1 MIRVKKARG
10 PRPIPTDIGP
20 NRRSSFI
27 SRAPRCSPSP
37 HKSSTSHL
45 SSIIFLLSP
54 PIEDSPEHKS
64 LSAKQTKKQ
73 KKKKTKNKSIDK
85 RVRWWWFRTAVF
97 AIGGKRARARVVA
110 ECAVGGRRGAKGGR
124 HTAGRSPA
132 VARRPTST
140 TSQPSPFQPPEH
152 AGETGD
158 SAALRSAG
166 ATCLAVGPYAPPPP
180 SPPLPTVARCTP
192 RWLDLASELP
202 PVLLPSAPPMRLSRP
217 TENRTRALPP
227 LLLLLLPS
235 TRPRPSFREQRTRV
249 PTPRFATRRHLAA
262 SASRRAAKDN
272 PE

>member
-1 MIRVKKARG
+1 MGRDLSPPTSVRIDDHHSLAERLVVL
-10 PRPIPTDIGP
+10 PRPINLPPLIYHLSYFFSPRRSRIRPNTKVYP
-20 NRRSSFI
+20 LNRRR
-27 SRAPRCSPSP
+27 SRRRRRLRIRASINVCGGGGFVPRFSRSVGNARERGWWPSA
-37 HKSSTSHL
+37 
-45 SSIIFLLSP
+45 LL
-54 PIEDSPEHKS
+54 
-64 LSAKQTKKQ
+64 
-73 KKKKTKNKSIDK
+73 
-85 RVRWWWFRTAVF
+85 
-97 AIGGKRARARVVA
+97 
-110 ECAVGGRRGAKGGR
+110 GGRRGAKGGR

>member
-1 MIRVKKARG
+1 MKKARG

-73 KKKKTKNKSIDK
+73 KKKTKNKSIDK

-110 ECAVGGRRGAKGGR
+110 ERAVGGAGGKGRAAHRRSISRGCQATNIHHQPTIPVPTPGARRRNRRLRRAPLRWR
-124 HTAGRSPA
+124 HLPRRRPIRATPA
-132 VARRPTST
+132 VPAAADSRAMHSTLAGSRLGAAAGPPPFRAADAPLASYRKSHASPPPPPPT
-140 TSQPSPFQPPEH
+140 
-152 AGETGD
+152 
-158 SAALRSAG
+158 
-166 ATCLAVGPYAPPPP
+166 PPP
-180 SPPLPTVARCTP
+180 SPPAR
-192 RWLDLASELP
+192 A
-202 PVLLPSAPPMRLSRP
+202 RL
-217 TENRTRALPP
+217 
-227 LLLLLLPS
+227 
-235 TRPRPSFREQRTRV
+235 
-249 PTPRFATRRHLAA
+249 
-262 SASRRAAKDN
+262 SASRGREYRHLGSLPAAILPLVRLAAQPRTTPNK
-272 PE
+272 

>member
-54 PIEDSPEHKS
+54 RRSRIRPNTKVYPLNRQRSRRRRLRIRASINVCGGGGFVPRFSRSVGNARERGWWP
-64 LSAKQTKKQ
+64 SALL
-73 KKKKTKNKSIDK
+73 
-85 RVRWWWFRTAVF
+85 
-97 AIGGKRARARVVA
+97 GG
-110 ECAVGGRRGAKGGR
+110 RGAKGGR

-227 LLLLLLPS
+227 LLLLLLPLHPPAPVFPRAEDAS
-235 TRPRPSFREQRTRV
+235 TDTSVRYPPPSCR
-249 PTPRFATRRHLAA
+249 
-262 SASRRAAKDN
+262 
-272 PE
+272 